1 MLWGL
6 STLWEPAKTIA
17 QSSIV
22 AVPSKEKLLKKWI
35 TCVSK
40 LRLSLV
46 SKVLK
51 CRISAEEELGKGLVS
66 LASICSSSKAIF
78 LQFACLLAWDAVAVC
93 QEHPRVKVLYTQPC
107 IAGCHETFGW
117 RPKGMLSDPSCM
129 TWIAQTASAHMTT
142 KDGLELPMLGNLT
155 LSFTWFTEKCPEQR
169 VFACV
174 DSWNGWHCCTLK
186 TILCSRSVHLQV
198 VGTPLKATCH
208 DTSLIRLLR
217 AQSTPANRQIA
228 ISLPGLPDLIC
239 MPDMPKSHTKAPRNN
254 GLICLWNRDWILHC
268 KQLLTFYTPEIKRC
282 WSNCW
287 NKDFNCAV
295 WLFHTLHVNQKLLC
309 RQVPNLHVTHSF
321 QLLESGAMWLHSL
334 RLSGCFMMHC
344 CARKWNGSDT
354 PAATDYEDGG
364 SFPES
369 ICRTD

>member
-1 MLWGL
+1 
-6 STLWEPAKTIA
+6 
-17 QSSIV
+17 
-22 AVPSKEKLLKKWI
+22 
-35 TCVSK
+35 
-40 LRLSLV
+40 
-46 SKVLK
+46 
-51 CRISAEEELGKGLVS
+51 
-66 LASICSSSKAIF
+66 
-78 LQFACLLAWDAVAVC
+78 
-93 QEHPRVKVLYTQPC
+93 
-107 IAGCHETFGW
+107 
-117 RPKGMLSDPSCM
+117 MLSDPSCM

-142 KDGLELPMLGNLT
+142 KDGLELPMLGHLT
-155 LSFTWFTEKCPEQR
+155 LSFKWFTEKNVRSKGFSLALIP
-169 VFACV
+169 VMGA
-174 DSWNGWHCCTLK
+174 TAAL
-186 TILCSRSVHLQV
+186 SRPFYAADWRSC
-198 VGTPLKATCH
+198 TPLKATCH
-208 DTSLIRLLR
+208 DTSLIRLL
-217 AQSTPANRQIA
+217 QCKSTPANGQIA
-228 ISLPGLPDLIC
+228 ISLPGLPHLIC

-254 GLICLWNRDWILHC
+254 GLICLWNRDWTLHR

-344 CARKWNGSDT
+344 CARKWNGSNT

-369 ICRTD
+369 IRRTD